1 MIGLDRRQLTV
12 LLFLDPN
19 HSRQGSKAKTV
30 NVTVHKGEYQVAWY
44 GSILAR
50 ERYKRS
56 VQSGKITA
64 FRL

>member
-19 HSRQGSKAKTV
+19 YSRQESKAKTV
-30 NVTVHKGEYQVAWY
+30 NATVHKGEYQVTWY
-44 GSILAR
+44 GGVLVR
-50 ERYKRS
+50 KRYIRS
-56 VQSGKITA
+56 VQPGKINA